1 MRDHD
6 VCVSG
11 DFFCGGS
18 PHGDVARADR
28 EQLSISRKI
37 GFSRCRGGGAYLGG
51 RGDHSFM

>member
-51 RGDHSFM
+51 RGDHSFT